1 MELFRRY
8 VDRLFDILPKTSKK
22 EILILYLKAI
32 FWCKDQELPTTK
44 EKLDYV
50 KKTVED
56 FIVQFPDTY
65 NNILKRYYHVYRILG
80 LKGKLFFIKD
90 FGLKN
95 YLKIKTQ

>member
-1 MELFRRY
+1 M
-8 VDRLFDILPKTSKK
+8 
-22 EILILYLKAI
+22 ILYLETI
-32 FWCKDQELPTTK
+32 FCCKDQELPTSK

-65 NNILKRYYHVYRILG
+65 NNILKRYYRVYRILG
-80 LKGKLFFIKD
+80 LKGKLLFIKD